1 MIQEIDFRL
10 DRLLF
15 NLNVL
20 AELAEEQTSPKDFQ
34 RIVRSSLYMMMGNF
48 AASKGAIFQFDNEK
62 KRARSIAS
70 KGFEGEN
77 DLNVKLQQKTIDT
90 LTGCKT
96 PIDLYNKKTLLL
108 SAEEKADMEMIKAKV
123 LMPLVVKDE
132 FLGFITIGGKFS
144 GEDYTKDDFNL
155 ISVMAHHLAVSLHS
169 HSLLKKLMH
178 KYDENKQLYE
188 NLSRIYYDTIHAFA
202 TAIDAK
208 DGYTKG
214 HSYRVST
221 YCAAIAD
228 EMMWSQNEVEG
239 IRIAGLLH
247 DIGKIA
253 IDKSI
258 INKDRA
264 LTRSELVELNS
275 HPAISYEILTKV
287 KFPWAGISKMAR
299 SHHERVDGRGYP
311 DGLKGDEIPSGSK
324 IMSLADSFD
333 AMTTDRPYRPAL
345 AARDVL
351 SELKENRGKQFDSHV
366 LQSFFY
372 IIRKEIVG
380 EKRPVIIPLLNES
393 LANELKKEVLNSSFN
408 FTYDIKNIEG
418 AAG

>member
-1 MIQEIDFRL
+1 MQDISLRL
-10 DRLLF
+10 ERLLF
-15 NLNVL
+15 NLDTL
-20 AELAEEQTSPKDFQ
+20 AELGEELTSPKDFH
-34 RIVRSSLYMMMGNF
+34 RIVRSSLYMIMGTF
-48 AASKGAIFQFDNEK
+48 STSKGAIFQFDQKEK
-62 KRARSIAS
+62 IVQPMVS
-70 KGFEGEN
+70 KGVGNIN
-77 DLNVKLQQKTIDT
+77 DLVIRLSEGAVRELINI
-90 LTGCKT
+90 KT
-96 PIDLYNKKTLLL
+96 PIDLNTD
-108 SAEEKADMEMIKAKV
+108 EKATTLFGAEKAV
-123 LMPLVVKDE
+123 LEKIRATVLIPLVVRDD
-132 FLGFITIGGKFS
+132 FLGFVSIGKKFS
-144 GEDYTKDDFNL
+144 GE
-155 ISVMAHHLAVSLHS
+155 A
-169 HSLLKKLMH
+169 
-178 KYDENKQLYE
+178 
-188 NLSRIYYDTIHAFA
+188 
-202 TAIDAK
+202 
-208 DGYTKG
+208 YTKG

-253 IDKSI
+253 IDKTI

-275 HPAISYEILTKV
+275 HPSISYEILTKV

-333 AMTTDRPYRPAL
+333 AMTTDRPYRPEL
-345 AARDVL
+345 TARDVL
-351 SELKENRGKQFDSHV
+351 SELKENGGKQFDPHV

-393 LANELKKEVLNSSFN
+393 LANELKREVLNSSFN
-408 FTYDIKNIEG
+408 FSYNIKNIEG

>member
-1 MIQEIDFRL
+1 MQDISLRL
-10 DRLLF
+10 ERLLF
-15 NLNVL
+15 NLDTL
-20 AELAEEQTSPKDFQ
+20 AELGEELTSPKDFH
-34 RIVRSSLYMMMGNF
+34 RIVRSSLYMIMGTF
-48 AASKGAIFQFDNEK
+48 STSKGAIFQFDQK
-62 KRARSIAS
+62 KKIVQPMVS
-70 KGFEGEN
+70 KGVGNIN
-77 DLNVKLQQKTIDT
+77 DLVIRLSEGVIKELINI
-90 LTGCKT
+90 KT
-96 PIDLYNKKTLLL
+96 PIDLNTDEKATTLFGAEKAVLEKIRATLL
-108 SAEEKADMEMIKAKV
+108 I
-123 LMPLVVKDE
+123 PLVVRDD
-132 FLGFITIGGKFS
+132 FLGFVSIGKKFS
-144 GEDYTKDDFNL
+144 GEDYTKDDL
-155 ISVMAHHLAVSLHS
+155 RLLSVMAHHVAVSLHS

-178 KYDENKQLYE
+178 KYDENKRLYE
-188 NLSRIYYDTIHAFA
+188 NLNRIYYDTIHAFA
-202 TAIDAK
+202 AAIDAK
-208 DGYTKG
+208 DAYTKG

-253 IDKSI
+253 IDKTI

-408 FTYDIKNIEG
+408 FAYDIKNIEG